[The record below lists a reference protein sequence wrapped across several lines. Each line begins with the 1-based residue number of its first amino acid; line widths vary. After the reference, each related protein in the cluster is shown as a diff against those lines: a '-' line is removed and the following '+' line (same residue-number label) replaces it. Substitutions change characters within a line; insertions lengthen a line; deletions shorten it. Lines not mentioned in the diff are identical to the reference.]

1 MELPAENKRYTFAD
15 VLTWD
20 ESERIEIINGEAF
33 MMAPP
38 SRVHQEI
45 SVAIAAQLYNCLEGK
60 RCKVYPSVSLNRTEP
75 GRKM

>member
-20 ESERIEIINGEAF
+20 ESFTTTWRENAARYTR
-33 MMAPP
+33 PL
-38 SRVHQEI
+38 
-45 SVAIAAQLYNCLEGK
+45 SV
-60 RCKVYPSVSLNRTEP
+60 SVSLNRTEP